1 MATLNSE
8 RKAKIIA
15 RLQIIGVIAFVLV
28 ACMNVG

>member
-15 RLQIIGVIAFVLV
+15 RLQIAGVVAFMIV
-28 ACMNVG
+28 ACMNIG